1 MGVRETF
8 LSSDVKA
15 CTKMS
20 LRKSFLTSLLCHR
33 YASDVTDGVLSD
45 MSWDCPRVD
54 IGMVELPGASI
65 CNKEYSQ
72 SHSSGTL
79 SCLIVT
85 ARCLLGRVFLLPTC
99 MKSNVTQFHFTAKN
113 KISYL

>member
-8 LSSDVKA
+8 LSSDIKA

-20 LRKSFLTSLLCHR
+20 LRKSFLILTSLLCHR

-65 CNKEYSQ
+65 CNKENSQ

-85 ARCLLGRVFLLPTC
+85 ARCLLGRFFSLANLY
-99 MKSNVTQFHFTAKN
+99 
-113 KISYL
+113 KI